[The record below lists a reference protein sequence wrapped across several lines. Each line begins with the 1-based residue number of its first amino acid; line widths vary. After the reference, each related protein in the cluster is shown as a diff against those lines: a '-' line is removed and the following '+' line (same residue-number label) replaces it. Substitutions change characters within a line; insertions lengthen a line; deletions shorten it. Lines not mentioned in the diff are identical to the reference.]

1 MAWVEPLRALHYDE
15 AVAGPPQVL
24 VSPPYDVIDDAQRAE
39 LAARSPFNAV
49 HVDLPV
55 DPDGDDPYAHA
66 ARLLGQWRAQGV
78 LTRDPGAA
86 LWALRQDYTT
96 PNGAPMRREGFFARV
111 RVEPY
116 GAGRIRPHERT
127 HPAAKEDR
135 LRLTRA
141 TQVNLSPIFALFS
154 DATGVARQALAPAYE
169 AGPQA
174 TVTDEQGTVHQ
185 LFRLG
190 DPATITVV
198 TEALRP
204 AELLIA
210 DGHHRYET
218 ARVYAQEM
226 DAAASGRDIE
236 RPEEGGHHWVLMCL
250 VALEDPGLT
259 VFPTHRLVRGTTAEQ
274 QEALAAALRRDFDLE
289 EVALEEVA
297 PPPGD
302 GPLTFGYLDSHF
314 RRAFHATLKD
324 PRTVDHAL
332 GDQPEAYRRLDT
344 AVLETLLLS
353 GPLELSEE
361 AIAHLERL
369 GYARDTDEARD
380 LVLRGDYDI
389 GFFLRPAPVQQVRD
403 VAAAG
408 ATMPP
413 KSTFFFPKIPTGLLF
428 NPLSDPE

>member
-15 AVAGPPQVL
+15 AVAGPAQVL
-24 VSPPYDVIDDAQRAE
+24 ASPPYDVIDDAQRAE
-39 LAARSPFNAV
+39 LAACSPFNAV
-49 HVDLPV
+49 HLDLPL
-55 DPDGDDPYAHA
+55 DPDGGDRYAHA
-66 ARLLGQWRAQGV
+66 ARLLEEWCAQGV
-78 LTRDPGAA
+78 LTRDPEAA
-86 LWALRQDYTT
+86 LWALRQDYTA
-96 PNGAPMRREGFFARV
+96 PDGAPMRRQGFLARV

-116 GAGRIRPHERT
+116 GAGRVRPHERT
-127 HPAAKEDR
+127 HPGPKEAR

-141 TQVNLSPIFALFS
+141 TQVALSPIFALYS
-154 DATGVARQALAPAYE
+154 DATGAARQALAAAYE
-169 AGPQA
+169 VEAQA
-174 TVTDEQGTVHQ
+174 TVTDEQGTVHR

-190 DPATITVV
+190 DPAAVTVV

-226 DAAASGRDIE
+226 DAAASGSDME
-236 RPEEGGHHWVLMCL
+236 RPEEGGHHWALMCL

-289 EVALEEVA
+289 EVALEDVA

-302 GPLTFGYLDSHF
+302 GPPTFGYLDRHF

-324 PRTVDHAL
+324 PRIVDRAL
-332 GDQPEAYRRLDT
+332 PDQPEAYRRLDT

-353 GPLELSEE
+353 GPLGLTEE
-361 AIAHLERL
+361 AIAHLDGL
-369 GYARDTDEARD
+369 GYARDTEEARD
-380 LVLRGDYDI
+380 LVVRGEYDL
-389 GFFLRPAPVQQVRD
+389 GFFMRPAPVQQVRD

-408 ATMPP
+408 AIMPP

-428 NPLSDPE
+428 YPLSDPE